1 MKRRQ
6 TIPEQ
11 WLIVDRAFDR
21 ELWKTLRILPRG
33 SGVLILIVL
42 SAREWRRLR
51 RLAMQRDLT
60 LVTEGLGLAARV
72 HNSRELTTAMLQRSA
87 LILLSPIYRT
97 RSHPDWQPLERMRAA
112 TLARLGGRRLIALGG
127 MKAKRFERIAPLGFV
142 GWAGISAWS
151 RA

>member
-11 WLIVDRAFDR
+11 WLIVDRTFDR
-21 ELWKTLRILPRG
+21 DLWNRVRMLPRG
-33 SGVLILIVL
+33 SGVLILGRAD
-42 SAREWRRLR
+42 AREWRRLR
-51 RLAMQRDLT
+51 RLAGLRSLT
-60 LVTEGLGLAARV
+60 LATERAGTAARV
-72 HNSRELTTAMLQRSA
+72 HNSRELTAAMLRRTG

-97 RSHPDWQPLERMRAA
+97 RSHPEWQPLPRMRAA
-112 TLARLGGRRLIALGG
+112 SLARLGGRRLLALGG
-127 MKAKRFERIAPLGFV
+127 MNPSRFVRIAPLGFV